1 VGNAVFDVELAYTS
15 EDRTQGLSDRDSL
28 AETSGM
34 LFIYDEARTLTFW
47 MLNMRFD
54 LDFVWIGEDCTVLDI
69 HRNVPRPPEG
79 QQPSELPRYSPS
91 APAQY
96 NLEINAGLAEKL
108 SIEIGD
114 KVTFSGFSGTGAVC
128 Q

>member
-1 VGNAVFDVELAYTS
+1 MGNAVFDVELAFTS
-15 EDRTQGLSDRDSL
+15 EDRTQGLSDRDGL

-34 LFIYDEARTLTFW
+34 LFVYGEAGTLTFW
-47 MLNMRFD
+47 MFNMRFD

-69 HRNVPRPPEG
+69 HRNVPRPSEG
-79 QQPSELPRYSPS
+79 RQPGELPRYSPN

-96 NLEINAGLAEKL
+96 NLEINAGMSERFD
-108 SIEIGD
+108 IEIGD
-114 KVTFSGFSGTGAVC
+114 RVSFSGFSGSGAVC

>member
-1 VGNAVFDVELAYTS
+1 MGNAVFDAELAFTP

-34 LFIYDEARTLTFW
+34 LFVYGEAGTLTFW
-47 MLNMRFD
+47 MFNMRFD
-54 LDFVWIGEDCTVLDI
+54 LDFIWIGEDCTVLDI
-69 HRNVPRPPEG
+69 HRNVPRPSEG
-79 QQPSELPRYSPS
+79 QQSSELPRYRPN
-91 APAQY
+91 APVQY
-96 NLEINAGLAEKL
+96 NLEINAGLAEKFG
-108 SIEIGD
+108 IEIGD